1 VVGLG
6 TLINTATVLIGG
18 MVGIAMG
25 DRIPDRVR
33 LIVVQVIGMVTIGLG
48 LSDLLKTHNMVFPLL
63 GMVFGAVI
71 GEVLRIEDRLEGIGE
86 VIRKRFA
93 KRQDPGPFISGFVTA
108 TLLFCIGPLTI
119 LGAIQDASGETPQ
132 LYIIKG
138 TLDGFMSV
146 IFGAIHGV
154 GVLFSAV
161 SVFVVQGTLTL
172 FGTQLDSLLN
182 DRMRIELFATGGLA
196 VMAIGLNSAGHQK
209 DSFGFAASRLDCD
222 SGIGSALRGQYG
234 SAEIAKHVWKVCA
247 QDRCA
252 GNCASF
258 FCSCK

>member
-1 VVGLG
+1 MVGLG

-25 DRIPDRVR
+25 DKIPDRIR
-33 LIVVQVIGMVTIGLG
+33 IIVVQVIGMVTIGLG
-48 LSDLLKTHNMVFPLL
+48 LNDLLKTHNMVFPLL

-71 GEVLRIEDRLEGIGE
+71 GELLRIEDRLEGIGE
-86 VIRKRFA
+86 VIRRRFA
-93 KRQDPGPFISGFVTA
+93 KGQDPGQFISGFVTA

-119 LGAIQDASGETPQ
+119 LGAIQDASGVTPQ

-172 FGTQLDSLLN
+172 FGMQLDSLLN
-182 DRMRIELFATGGLA
+182 DRMRIELFAAGGLA
-196 VMAIGLNSAGHQK
+196 VMAIGLNLLDIKKIRLGSLLPGLIVTPVLVQL
-209 DSFGFAASRLDCD
+209 FADQTGL
-222 SGIGSALRGQYG
+222 LR
-234 SAEIAKHVWKVCA
+234 
-247 QDRCA
+247 
-252 GNCASF
+252 
-258 FCSCK
+258 

>member
-1 VVGLG
+1 
-6 TLINTATVLIGG
+6 
-18 MVGIAMG
+18 MG
-25 DRIPDRVR
+25 DKIPDRVR
-33 LIVVQVIGMVTIGLG
+33 VIVVQVIGMVTIGLG

-71 GEVLRIEDRLEGIGE
+71 GELLRIEDRLEGIGE

-93 KRQDPGPFISGFVTA
+93 KRQDPGRFVSGFVTA

-119 LGAIQDASGETPQ
+119 LGAIQDASGATPQ

-182 DRMRIELFATGGLA
+182 DRMRVELFSAGGLA
-196 VMAIGLNSAGHQK
+196 VMAIGLNLLEIKRIRLGSLLPGLILTPVLVQL
-209 DSFGFAASRLDCD
+209 FADNTGL
-222 SGIGSALRGQYG
+222 LR
-234 SAEIAKHVWKVCA
+234 
-247 QDRCA
+247 
-252 GNCASF
+252 
-258 FCSCK
+258 

>member
-1 VVGLG
+1 
-6 TLINTATVLIGG
+6 
-18 MVGIAMG
+18 MG
-25 DRIPDRVR
+25 NKIPERVR
-33 LIVVQVIGMVTIGLG
+33 TIVVQVIGMLTIGLG

-71 GEVLRIEDRLEGIGE
+71 GEVMRIEDRLEGLGE

-93 KRQDPGPFISGFVTA
+93 QRQDPGPFISGFVTA
-108 TLLFCIGPLTI
+108 SLLFCIGQLTI
-119 LGAIQDASGETPQ
+119 LGAIEDASGATPQ

-161 SVFVVQGTLTL
+161 SVFIVQGTLTL
-172 FGTQLDSLLN
+172 FGTSLDSLLN

-196 VMAIGLNSAGHQK
+196 VMAIGLNLLEIKKIRLGSLLPGLIITPILVK
-209 DSFGFAASRLDCD
+209 LFADGTGL
-222 SGIGSALRGQYG
+222 LR
-234 SAEIAKHVWKVCA
+234 
-247 QDRCA
+247 
-252 GNCASF
+252 
-258 FCSCK
+258 

>member
-1 VVGLG
+1 MVGLG

-25 DRIPDRVR
+25 DKIPDRVR
-33 LIVVQVIGMVTIGLG
+33 VIVVQVIGVVTIGLG

-71 GEVLRIEDRLEGIGE
+71 GELLRIEDRLEGIGE

-93 KRQDPGPFISGFVTA
+93 KRQDPGRFISGFVTA

-146 IFGAIHGV
+146 VFGAIHGV

-196 VMAIGLNSAGHQK
+196 VMAIGLNLLDIKKIRLGSLLPGLIVTPVLVQLFADNAG
-209 DSFGFAASRLDCD
+209 L
-222 SGIGSALRGQYG
+222 LR
-234 SAEIAKHVWKVCA
+234 
-247 QDRCA
+247 
-252 GNCASF
+252 
-258 FCSCK
+258 

>member
-25 DRIPDRVR
+25 DKIPDRVR
-33 LIVVQVIGMVTIGLG
+33 VIVVQVIGMVTIGLG

-93 KRQDPGPFISGFVTA
+93 KRQDPGRFISGFVTA

-196 VMAIGLNSAGHQK
+196 VMAIGLNLLDIKKIRLGSLLPGLIVTPVLVQL
-209 DSFGFAASRLDCD
+209 FADNTGL
-222 SGIGSALRGQYG
+222 LR
-234 SAEIAKHVWKVCA
+234 
-247 QDRCA
+247 
-252 GNCASF
+252 
-258 FCSCK
+258 

>member
-1 VVGLG
+1 
-6 TLINTATVLIGG
+6 
-18 MVGIAMG
+18 MG
-25 DRIPDRVR
+25 DKIPERVR
-33 LIVVQVIGMVTIGLG
+33 IIVVQVIGMLTLGLG

-63 GMVFGAVI
+63 GMVIGAVI

-93 KRQDPGPFISGFVTA
+93 KRQESGPFISGFVTA

-119 LGAIQDASGETPQ
+119 LGAIQDASGATPQ

-161 SVFVVQGTLTL
+161 SVFLVQGTLTL

-182 DRMRIELFATGGLA
+182 DRMRIELFATGGIA
-196 VMAIGLNSAGHQK
+196 VMAIGLNLLDIKKIRLGSLLPGLIVTPLLVQL
-209 DSFGFAASRLDCD
+209 FADNTGL
-222 SGIGSALRGQYG
+222 LR
-234 SAEIAKHVWKVCA
+234 
-247 QDRCA
+247 
-252 GNCASF
+252 
-258 FCSCK
+258 